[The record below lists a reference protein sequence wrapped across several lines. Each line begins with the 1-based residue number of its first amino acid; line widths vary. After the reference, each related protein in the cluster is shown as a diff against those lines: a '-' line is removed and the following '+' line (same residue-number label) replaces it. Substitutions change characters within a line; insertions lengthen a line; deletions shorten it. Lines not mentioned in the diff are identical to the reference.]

1 MSNNNAP
8 LFCAYPT
15 PQDPYGPPMPWEA
28 VERDNGVH
36 ALQTV
41 LCALC
46 DGDLVEVLDAEESL
60 EDLSSQV
67 SEVVACLTELAD
79 RRDEAERRGVTA
91 VKANARIT
99 QAMRLA
105 LAVTDLCTEAQAA
118 VRQAKR
124 IKTESEAQHG

>member
-1 MSNNNAP
+1 MSNNDA
-8 LFCAYPT
+8 LTFCAHPT
-15 PQDPYGPPMPWEA
+15 PCDPYGPSMPWEA

-36 ALQTV
+36 SLQTV
-41 LCALC
+41 LCALY
-46 DGDLVEVLDAEESL
+46 DADLEEVLDAEERL

-91 VKANARIT
+91 VKANAHIT

-105 LAVTDLCTEAQAA
+105 LAVTDLCTESQA
-118 VRQAKR
+118 VLRQAKR
-124 IKTESEAQHG
+124 IKAEMDATNG